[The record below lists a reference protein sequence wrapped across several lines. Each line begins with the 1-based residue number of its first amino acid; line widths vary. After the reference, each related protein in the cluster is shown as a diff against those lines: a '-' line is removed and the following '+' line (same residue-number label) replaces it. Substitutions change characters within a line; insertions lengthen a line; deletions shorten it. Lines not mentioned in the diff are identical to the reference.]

1 MSNEEQE
8 TNTGIR
14 SEIDELKDQIKLL
27 TEMMGQAPP
36 KKKRRPKRAK
46 AIKITRDG
54 DDKGFAVKFNV
65 NWAESIGEYVDSVMT
80 SVAGNLERAMKAI
93 TFPTWDDK
101 GKKMQEGGLSEEELE
116 EFFEDGS
123 TILSA
128 LSDGK
133 RLRMLKALENGPLY
147 QQELSKQS
155 NSFGGTFK
163 HHMDKLLDSRFVIQ
177 EAVRGRYIISREGL
191 ESLKL
196 AELLFM
202 NNKYSREDSS
212 SVDEDLDQEE
222 E

>member
-1 MSNEEQE
+1 MSNENEGTSNE
-8 TNTGIR
+8 IR
-14 SEIDELKDQIKLL
+14 TEIDELKDQIKLL

-36 KKKRRPKRAK
+36 KRKRRPKRSK
-46 AIKITRDG
+46 TVRITRDAE
-54 DDKGFAVKFNV
+54 DKGFAVKFNV

-93 TFPTWDDK
+93 TFPTWDED
-101 GKKMQEGGLSEEELE
+101 GKKKQEGGLSEEELE

-133 RLRMLKALENGPLY
+133 RLRMLKALEDGPLY

-163 HHMDKLLDSRFVIQ
+163 HHMDKLLDARFVVQ

-202 NNKYSREDSS
+202 NHKYSREDSTS
-212 SVDEDLDQEE
+212 TDEDLEE
-222 E
+222 EE

>member
-1 MSNEEQE
+1 MSNEERE
-8 TNTGIR
+8 TNDEIR
-14 SEIDELKDQIKLL
+14 SEIDELKDQLKKL
-27 TEMMGQAPP
+27 TEIIGQAPH
-36 KKKRRPKRAK
+36 KKKPRPKRRK
-46 AIKITRDG
+46 TVKITRD
-54 DDKGFAVKFNV
+54 DADGFAVKFNV
-65 NWAESIGEYVDSVMT
+65 NWAETIGEYVDSVMT

-93 TFPTWDDK
+93 TFPTWDED
-101 GKKMQEGGLSEEELE
+101 GKKTQEGGLSPEELE
-116 EFFEDGS
+116 EFFEDGA

-133 RLRMLKALENGPLY
+133 RLRMLKALEEGPLY

-163 HHMDKLLDSRFVIQ
+163 HHMDKLLDSRFVVQ

-196 AELLFM
+196 AELLFI
-202 NNKYSREDSS
+202 NNKYTREASS
-212 SVDEDLDQEE
+212 AEDEDGKLEE

>member
-1 MSNEEQE
+1 MSNEDKEVS
-8 TNTGIR
+8 R

-36 KKKRRPKRAK
+36 KPKRRPRRSKSVR
-46 AIKITRDG
+46 ITRDES
-54 DDKGFAVKFNV
+54 DKGFAVKFNV
-65 NWAESIGEYVDSVMT
+65 NWAETIGDYVDSVMT
-80 SVAGNLERAMKAI
+80 SVAGNLERAMKSI
-93 TFPTWDDK
+93 TFPTWDED
-101 GKKMQEGGLSEEELE
+101 GKKKQEGGLSEDELE
-116 EFFEDGS
+116 EFFEEGS

-177 EAVRGRYIISREGL
+177 EAVRGRYLISREGL

-212 SVDEDLDQEE
+212 SVAEDLESEE

>member
-1 MSNEEQE
+1 MSNENEGTSNE
-8 TNTGIR
+8 IR
-14 SEIDELKDQIKLL
+14 TEIDELKDQIKLL

-36 KKKRRPKRAK
+36 KRKRRPKRSK
-46 AIKITRDG
+46 TVKITRDAE
-54 DDKGFAVKFNV
+54 DKGYAVKFNV

-93 TFPTWDDK
+93 TFPTWDED
-101 GKKMQEGGLSEEELE
+101 GKKTQEGGLSEEELE

-133 RLRMLKALENGPLY
+133 RLRMLKALEDGPLY

-163 HHMDKLLDSRFVIQ
+163 HHMDKLLDARFVVQ

-202 NNKYSREDSS
+202 NNKYTREDSTS
-212 SVDEDLDQEE
+212 TDEDLEE
-222 E
+222 EE

>member
-1 MSNEEQE
+1 MSNEERE
-8 TNTGIR
+8 SNNGIR

-36 KKKRRPKRAK
+36 KKKRRPKRVK
-46 AIKITRDG
+46 SVRIIKDG
-54 DDKGFAVKFNV
+54 KDKGFTVKSNI

-93 TFPTWDDK
+93 TFPTWDDS
-101 GKKMQEGGLSEEELE
+101 GKKTQEGGLSEDELE

-163 HHMDKLLDSRFVIQ
+163 HHMDKLLDARFVVQ

-196 AELLFM
+196 AELLFV

-212 SVDEDLDQEE
+212 PADEDLEPEE

>member
-1 MSNEEQE
+1 MSNEDKEVS
-8 TNTGIR
+8 R

-36 KKKRRPKRAK
+36 KPRKRPKRSK
-46 AIKITRDG
+46 SVRITRDES
-54 DDKGFAVKFNV
+54 DKGFAVKFNV
-65 NWAESIGEYVDSVMT
+65 NWAETIGDYVDSVMT

-93 TFPTWDDK
+93 TFPTWDED
-101 GKKMQEGGLSEEELE
+101 GKKKQEGGLSEDELE

-177 EAVRGRYIISREGL
+177 EAVRGRYLISREGL

-212 SVDEDLDQEE
+212 SEIEDLVSEE